1 MRVCMT
7 WDRNN
12 SALEPLMIAVL
23 KKKKVA
29 LSLQEIVF
37 EIQKSSPSI
46 FTGSTPRNSLYS
58 IVYRREKR
66 RASLGKEALFNRQEC
81 RGEIL
86 YSINI
91 KNSENK

>member
-1 MRVCMT
+1 MRVSMT
-7 WDRNN
+7 WDRNK
-12 SALEPLMIAVL
+12 SALETLMIAVL

-37 EIQKSSPSI
+37 EIQKNSPSI

-58 IVYRREKR
+58 IVFRREKR
-66 RASLGKEALFNRQEC
+66 RTSLGKETLFIRQEC

-91 KNSENK
+91 NNSENR